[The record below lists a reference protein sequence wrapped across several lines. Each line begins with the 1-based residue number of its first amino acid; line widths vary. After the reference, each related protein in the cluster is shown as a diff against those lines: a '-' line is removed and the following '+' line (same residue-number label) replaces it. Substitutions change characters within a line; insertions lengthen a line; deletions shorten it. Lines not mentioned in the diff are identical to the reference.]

1 MLFGK
6 EKIRNALPVYTV
18 LTLSATGSEM
28 NGNAV
33 ITNTETMQKWGIYSP
48 LIYPRLSI
56 IDPSV
61 QSSLPFKQT
70 ANGAM
75 DMAHILEYY
84 FADDRAITT
93 LAIDDALLKTIVDMT
108 DRLQNNSSDLLAH
121 HLAVRYYGFKWNF
134 RDWIKRW

>member
-1 MLFGK
+1 
-6 EKIRNALPVYTV
+6 
-18 LTLSATGSEM
+18 M

-75 DMAHILEYY
+75 DKLWLIFWNIILPM
-84 FADDRAITT
+84 
-93 LAIDDALLKTIVDMT
+93 IV
-108 DRLQNNSSDLLAH
+108 L
-121 HLAVRYYGFKWNF
+121 
-134 RDWIKRW
+134 